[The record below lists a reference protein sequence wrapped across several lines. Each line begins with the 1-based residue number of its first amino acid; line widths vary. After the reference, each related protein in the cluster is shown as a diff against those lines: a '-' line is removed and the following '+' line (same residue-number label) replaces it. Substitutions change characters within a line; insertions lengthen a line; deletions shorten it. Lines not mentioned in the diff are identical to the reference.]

1 MVLTLQRNLK
11 VSGAMGTVRA
21 SPKRSEG
28 PKGRRWN
35 RPHGVAGITKQAI
48 LRCSTKNNRHF
59 LIRDKNS
66 IQANVKCLCHLE

>member
-48 LRCSTKNNRHF
+48 LRCSINNDPVLRIF
-59 LIRDKNS
+59 NS
-66 IQANVKCLCHLE
+66 IIIYTLNNL